1 MSQPMRMNTFSGI
14 VPKLPATLLPGDAAT
29 VAQNCDFGYGELRNT
44 NDGVQLSTLS
54 NAAQSIYTEDGLL
67 FFSWPSDVNAARSP
81 IAADPYNR
89 LYYSNGSDFRVASR
103 DLMTTT
109 GGVPA
114 ASYRVG
120 VPRPTVAPVLAA
132 TPAPDPTTGTTFTAQ
147 FFYES
152 GGVKYQEQAVTLT
165 QVTVGKEWTFPLPS
179 AQSSTPAGA
188 NPQIELTGK
197 NSGGTTTF
205 DIYTQTSTFTG
216 TSANAADWTLSLT
229 APTSG
234 NTYTLDL
241 TASAQ
246 QGANQQT
253 VAFCYTYVNLYGEE
267 GPPSD
272 PTLVT
277 HEIGLEIDVTVKLDT
292 FSADYCPISSI
303 RIYKT
308 PEGSS
313 VANYFYSGSVPILA
327 LGGGPTWVFQDTTP
341 SSSLAEQLAST
352 GYYAP
357 PANLVGVMALP
368 NGILA
373 GWVDN
378 ALYFCV
384 AYKPW
389 AWNPAFELTF
399 PNRIVGAMPMG
410 SGMVLNTTAQPYVV
424 SGTTP
429 DAMTAAPLNISQAG
443 ISKWAIANVN
453 GQVMYASHE
462 GIVVVVG
469 VMGSLAYSDRFFTR
483 DVWKTKFGAGF
494 ATMRFANWDGRLVVY
509 STNNAFTPFML
520 RFDETGGT
528 MTELPNFAPAC
539 TFISPITDG
548 LYYVIGTNAYQFN
561 GGNPLTANWMSREA
575 VLPGTANFGVAQ
587 VIATGT
593 WTVSLYTVDDD
604 PATGNMVTTLRYQR
618 TVTGSKN
625 FKLPSGF
632 RSRRFQLGVS
642 GTGRF
647 QEFRMADTFRT
658 LAVI

>member
-1 MSQPMRMNTFSGI
+1 MTQPLRLNTFSGI
-14 VPKLPATLLPGDAAT
+14 IPKLPPALLPPTNAT
-29 VAQNCDFGYGELRNT
+29 IAQNCDFGYGELRNT
-44 NDGVQLSTLS
+44 NDGVQLSTLA
-54 NAAQSIYTEDGLL
+54 NAAQSIYTDDGLL
-67 FFSWPSDVNAARSP
+67 FFSWPNDVNAARSP

-114 ASYRVG
+114 SSYRVG
-120 VPRPTVAPVLAA
+120 VPRPTVAPTLVA

-152 GGVKYQEQAVTLT
+152 AGVKYQEQTIALT
-165 QVTVGKEWTFPLPS
+165 QVTVGAEWTFPMPS
-179 AQSSTPAGA
+179 AQSSTPGGA
-188 NPQIELTGK
+188 NPQIELIGK
-197 NSGGTTTF
+197 DSGGNTTF
-205 DIYTQTSTFTG
+205 DIYTQTSSFTG
-216 TSANAADWTLSLT
+216 TSANVADWNLAMT

-277 HEIGLEIDVTVKLDT
+277 HEIGLEIDVTVTLDT
-292 FSADYCPISSI
+292 FTADYCPISEI

-313 VANYFYSGSVPILA
+313 VASYFYSGSVSILA

-357 PANLVGVMALP
+357 PANLVGVMSLP

-384 AYKPW
+384 AYMPW

-399 PNRIVGAMPMG
+399 PNRIVGALPMG
-410 SGMVLNTTAQPYVV
+410 SGLVLNTTAQPYVV
-424 SGTTP
+424 SGITP
-429 DAMTAAPLNISQAG
+429 DSMTAAPLNITQAG
-443 ISKWAIANVN
+443 ISKWAISNVN

-469 VMGSLAYSDRFFTR
+469 VLGSLTYSDRFFTR
-483 DVWKTKFGAGF
+483 DVWKQKYEAGF
-494 ATMRFANWDGRLVVY
+494 ANMRFANWDGRLIVY
-509 STNNAFTPFML
+509 ASDNSFTPFML

-528 MTELPNFAPAC
+528 MTELPNFTPAC

-548 LYYVIGTNAYQFN
+548 LYYVAGTNVYQFA
-561 GGNPLTANWMSREA
+561 GGNPMTTTWQSCEKVVDGTVNYGACE
-575 VLPGTANFGVAQ
+575 VLC
-587 VIATGT
+587 TGN
-593 WTVSLYTVDDD
+593 WTV
-604 PATGNMVTTLRYQR
+604 TLFSDNEDGIMQQR
-618 TVTGSKN
+618 WQKTVTGN
-625 FKLPSGF
+625 QRFKTPSGY
-632 RSRRFQLGVS
+632 RSRRYQLKLSGSGAFKEIRLGESFQ
-642 GTGRF
+642 
-647 QEFRMADTFRT
+647 T

>member
-1 MSQPMRMNTFSGI
+1 MTQPLRLNTFSGI
-14 VPKLPATLLPGDAAT
+14 IPKLPASLLPPTNAT
-29 VAQNCDFGYGELRNT
+29 IAQNCDFGYGELRNT
-44 NDGVQLSTLS
+44 NGGVQLSALS
-54 NAAQSIYTEDGLL
+54 NAAKSIYTDDGLL

-120 VPRPTVAPVLAA
+120 VPRPTVAPTLVA
-132 TPAPDPTTGTTFTAQ
+132 TPAPDPTTGTTFTAT

-152 GGVKYQEQAVTLT
+152 GGVKYQEQTVLLT
-165 QVTVGKEWTFPLPS
+165 QITPGKEWTFPLPS
-179 AQSSTPAGA
+179 AQSSTPSGA
-188 NPQIELTGK
+188 NPQIELIGK

-216 TSANAADWTLSLT
+216 TSANASDWTLALT
-229 APTSG
+229 APSSG
-234 NTYTLDL
+234 STYTLDL

-246 QGANQQT
+246 QGANQQA

-272 PTLVT
+272 PAIIT

-292 FSADYCPISSI
+292 FSADYCPISEI
-303 RIYKT
+303 RVYKT

-313 VANYFYSGSVPILA
+313 VANYFYSGSVSILA
-327 LGGGPTWVFQDTTP
+327 LGGGPTWVFHDTTP
-341 SSSLAEQLAST
+341 SSSLAEQLSST

-357 PANLVGVMALP
+357 PANLVGVMSLP

-399 PNRIVGAMPMG
+399 PNRIVGALPMG
-410 SGMVLNTTAQPYVV
+410 SGLVLNTTAQPFVV

-429 DAMTAAPLNISQAG
+429 DAMTAAPLNITQAG

-469 VMGSLAYSDRFFTR
+469 VMGSLSYSDRFFTR
-483 DVWKTKFGAGF
+483 DVWKQKYAAGF
-494 ATMRFANWDGRLVVY
+494 ANMRFANWDGRLIVY
-509 STNNAFTPFML
+509 ATDNSFTPFML

-528 MTELPNFAPAC
+528 MTELPNFSPAC

-548 LYYVIGTNAYQFN
+548 LYYVVGSNVYQFA
-561 GGNPLTANWMSREA
+561 GGTPLASTWQSCEKVVDGTVNYGACE
-575 VLPGTANFGVAQ
+575 VLC
-587 VIATGT
+587 TGS
-593 WTVSLYTVDDD
+593 WTV
-604 PATGNMVTTLRYQR
+604 TLFSDNENGVMQQR
-618 TVTGSKN
+618 WQKTVTGN
-625 FKLPSGF
+625 QRFKPPSGY
-632 RSRRFQLGVS
+632 RSRRYQLNLS
-642 GTGRF
+642 GTGVFR
-647 QEFRMADTFRT
+647 EFRLGESFQT
-658 LAVI
+658 LVVI

>member
-1 MSQPMRMNTFSGI
+1 MSQPLKLNTFSGI
-14 VPKLPATLLPGDAAT
+14 IPKLPASLLPPTNAT
-29 VAQNCDFGYGELRNT
+29 IAQNCDFGYGELRNT
-44 NDGVQLSTLS
+44 NDGVQLSTLA
-54 NAAQSIYTEDGLL
+54 NAAQSIYTDDGLL
-67 FFSWPSDVNAARSP
+67 FFSWPNDVNAARSP
-81 IAADPYNR
+81 IAADLYNR

-114 ASYRVG
+114 SSYRVG
-120 VPRPTVAPVLAA
+120 VPRPTVAPTLVA
-132 TPAPDPTTGTTFTAQ
+132 TPAPNPTTSTTFTAQ

-152 GGVKYQEQAVTLT
+152 GGVKYQEQAIPLT
-165 QVTVGKEWTFPLPS
+165 QVTVGAEWTFPLPS
-179 AQSSTPAGA
+179 AQSSTPGGA
-188 NPQIELTGK
+188 NPQIELIGK
-197 NSGGTTTF
+197 DSGGNTTF
-205 DIYTQTSTFTG
+205 DIYTQTSSFTG
-216 TSANAADWTLSLT
+216 TSANVADWNLAMT

-267 GPPSD
+267 SPPSD

-277 HEIGLEIDVTVKLDT
+277 HEIGLEIDVTVTLDT
-292 FSADYCPISSI
+292 FTADYCPISEI
-303 RIYKT
+303 RVYKT

-313 VANYFYSGSVPILA
+313 VASYFYSGSVSILA

-357 PANLVGVMALP
+357 PANLVGVMSLP

-399 PNRIVGAMPMG
+399 PNRIVGALPMG
-410 SGMVLNTTAQPYVV
+410 SGLVLNTTAQPYVV
-424 SGTTP
+424 SGITP
-429 DAMTAAPLNISQAG
+429 DSMTAAPLNITQAG

-462 GIVVVVG
+462 GIVVVIG
-469 VMGSLAYSDRFFTR
+469 VMGSLSYSDRFFTR
-483 DVWKTKFGAGF
+483 DVWKQKYAAGF
-494 ATMRFANWDGRLVVY
+494 AKMRFANWDGRLIVY
-509 STNNAFTPFML
+509 ATDNSFTPFML

-528 MTELPNFAPAC
+528 MTELPNFSPAC

-548 LYYVIGTNAYQFN
+548 LYYVVGSNVYQFA
-561 GGNPLTANWMSREA
+561 GGNPLTTTWKSCEKVVDGTVNYGACE
-575 VLPGTANFGVAQ
+575 VLC
-587 VIATGT
+587 TGA
-593 WTVSLYTVDDD
+593 WTVTLFSDNEDGVMQQRWQK
-604 PATGNMVTTLRYQR
+604 AVTGNQR
-618 TVTGSKN
+618 
-625 FKLPSGF
+625 FKPPSGY
-632 RSRRFQLGVS
+632 RSRRYQLNLTGSGVFREIRLGESFQ
-642 GTGRF
+642 
-647 QEFRMADTFRT
+647 T